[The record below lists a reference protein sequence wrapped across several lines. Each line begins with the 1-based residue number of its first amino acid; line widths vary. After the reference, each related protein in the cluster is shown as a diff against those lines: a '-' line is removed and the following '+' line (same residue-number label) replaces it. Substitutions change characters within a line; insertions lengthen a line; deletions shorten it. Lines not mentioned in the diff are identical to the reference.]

1 MSIAE
6 LTQSK
11 GYKNF
16 MKYVYGW
23 GASIVLVGALFK
35 IQHYPGA
42 SIMLIVGLLT
52 EALIFF
58 FSAFEPLAEELDWT
72 LVFPQ
77 LAGLEDDDEDGDKP
91 HRPARTF
98 DNLGGAS
105 IPVGGGY
112 QGGGGV
118 SVQGGAAE
126 SGVSAPQPTADSG
139 TAAKGGSGGGV
150 VYVNGGSTSALAKF
164 DEMIDKAEITPGMF
178 EKLGKGLANLNK
190 TIDQI
195 SAAGDVSN
203 ATKAFVEKVNGA
215 ADSVTGLGDAYKK
228 STEALSASVG
238 VLSETYANTAQSFN
252 QSNSQIAESYSQ
264 FAEKLTTELKSVDSL
279 GTDYAEKLN
288 GVNKN
293 LSALNS
299 VYELQLQNMNKQVE
313 ASQKYFDGLGNMVE
327 NIGKTIDHTKKL
339 TDGVQQLEKN
349 VESLNN
355 VYGNMLSSLNIK

>member
-6 LTQSK
+6 LTQSR

-72 LVFPQ
+72 LVYPQ
-77 LAGLEDDDEDGDKP
+77 LAGLEVDDDEPAKP
-91 HRPARTF
+91 SRKFDRVTEPAST
-98 DNLGGAS
+98 GSTG
-105 IPVGGGY
+105 
-112 QGGGGV
+112 
-118 SVQGGAAE
+118 
-126 SGVSAPQPTADSG
+126 GVSAPQTG
-139 TAAKGGSGGGV
+139 AAAPAGGNYGGGGGYGGSA
-150 VYVNGGSTSALAKF
+150 SALAKF
-164 DEMIDKAEITPGMF
+164 DEMIEKAEITPGMF

-190 TIDQI
+190 TIDQMGSTVDASI
-195 SAAGDVSN
+195 ATQDFVTRVKAAS
-203 ATKAFVEKVNGA
+203 
-215 ADSVTGLGDAYKK
+215 DSVAGLGDAYKK

-238 VLSETYANTAQSFN
+238 LLSDSYANSAQSFN
-252 QSNSQIAESYSQ
+252 QANSQVAEAYSQ
-264 FAEKLTTELKSVDSL
+264 FANKLVGELNSVGDLGSEYTQKLGGLNKS
-279 GTDYAEKLN
+279 
-288 GVNKN
+288 

-299 VYELQLQNMNKQVE
+299 VYELQLDNMNKQVE
-313 ASQKYFDGLGNMVE
+313 TSKECINGFGSMIDNMNQTVE
-327 NIGKTIDHTKKL
+327 NTKKL
-339 TDGVQQLEKN
+339 NQGVQLLEQN
-349 VESLNN
+349 VASLNN

>member
-6 LTQSK
+6 LTQSR

-42 SIMLIVGLLT
+42 SIMLIIGLLT

-77 LAGLEDDDEDGDKP
+77 LAGLEDDDEAPVKP
-91 HRPARTF
+91 SRKF
-98 DNLGGAS
+98 DRVQDPSEIVANA
-105 IPVGGGY
+105 
-112 QGGGGV
+112 GGGV
-118 SVQGGAAE
+118 R
-126 SGVSAPQPTADSG
+126 GVSAAPVE
-139 TAAKGGSGGGV
+139 GGAPVTGGV
-150 VYVNGGSTSALAKF
+150 VYGGSGAALAKF
-164 DEMIDKAEITPGMF
+164 DEMIEKAEITPGMF

-190 TIDQI
+190 TIDQMGATVDA
-195 SAAGDVSN
+195 SVATQDFVTKVKAAS
-203 ATKAFVEKVNGA
+203 
-215 ADSVTGLGDAYKK
+215 DSVAGLGDAYKK

-238 VLSETYANTAQSFN
+238 VLSESYASSAQSFN
-252 QSNSQIAESYSQ
+252 EANSQVAEAYSQ
-264 FAEKLTTELKSVDSL
+264 FANKLVGELNSVGDL
-279 GTDYAEKLN
+279 GSEYVQKL
-288 GVNKN
+288 GGLNKN

-299 VYELQLQNMNKQVE
+299 VYELQLDTMNKQVE
-313 ASQKYFDGLGNMVE
+313 SSKEYVNGFGTMLDSMNQTVE
-327 NIGKTIDHTKKL
+327 NTKKL
-339 TDGVQQLEKN
+339 NQGVQLLEQN
-349 VESLNN
+349 VAALNN

>member
-1 MSIAE
+1 MMSIAE

-42 SIMLIVGLLT
+42 SVMLVIGLLT

-77 LAGLEDDDEDGDKP
+77 LAGLEDMDEEPSAEKP
-91 HRPARTF
+91 SRKF
-98 DNLGGAS
+98 DRVQEASIPVATGGTP
-105 IPVGGGY
+105 IPVGGG
-112 QGGGGV
+112 
-118 SVQGGAAE
+118 
-126 SGVSAPQPTADSG
+126 APVA
-139 TAAKGGSGGGV
+139 GGV
-150 VYVNGGSTSALAKF
+150 VYVGGGSASALAKF
-164 DEMIDKAEITPGMF
+164 DEMIEKAEITPGMF

-190 TIDQI
+190 TIDQMGATVDA
-195 SAAGDVSN
+195 SV
-203 ATKAFVEKVNGA
+203 ATKDFVEKVKTA
-215 ADSVTGLGDAYKK
+215 TDSVSALGDTYKK

-238 VLSETYANTAQSFN
+238 VLSESYANSAQSFN
-252 QSNSQIAESYSQ
+252 QANSQVAEAYSQ
-264 FAEKLTTELKSVDSL
+264 FANKLVGELNSVGDL
-279 GTDYAEKLN
+279 GAEYAQKLGGLN
-288 GVNKN
+288 NN

-313 ASQKYFDGLGNMVE
+313 SSQNYFNGLGNMLDNMNQTVE
-327 NIGKTIDHTKKL
+327 HTKKL
-339 TDGVQQLEKN
+339 NEGVQQLEQN
-349 VESLNN
+349 VASLNGI
-355 VYGNMLSSLNIK
+355 YGNMLSSLNIK

>member
-6 LTQSK
+6 LTQSR

-77 LAGLEDDDEDGDKP
+77 LAGLEDEDESAEV
-91 HRPARTF
+91 RPKRNF
-98 DNLGGAS
+98 DRVQELPTGGSA
-105 IPVGGGY
+105 
-112 QGGGGV
+112 
-118 SVQGGAAE
+118 
-126 SGVSAPQPTADSG
+126 GVSAGATVAQGATVQ
-139 TAAKGGSGGGV
+139 GGGV
-150 VYVNGGSTSALAKF
+150 VYAGGSPSALAKF
-164 DEMIDKAEITPGMF
+164 DEMIEKAEITPGMF

-190 TIDQI
+190 TIDQMGATVDA
-195 SAAGDVSN
+195 SAATQEFVSKVKS
-203 ATKAFVEKVNGA
+203 AT
-215 ADSVTGLGDAYKK
+215 DSVSGLGDAYKK
-228 STEALSASVG
+228 STEALTASVG
-238 VLSETYANTAQSFN
+238 ILSESYANSAQSFN
-252 QSNSQIAESYSQ
+252 QSNSQVAEAYSQ
-264 FAEKLTTELKSVDSL
+264 FANKLVGELNSVGDL
-279 GTDYAEKLN
+279 GSEYAQKLS
-288 GVNKN
+288 GLNKN

-299 VYELQLQNMNKQVE
+299 VYELQLDNMNKQLESSKEYV
-313 ASQKYFDGLGNMVE
+313 SGFGSM
-327 NIGKTIDHTKKL
+327 IDTMNQTVDSTKKL
-339 TDGVQQLEKN
+339 NQGVQLLEQN
-349 VESLNN
+349 VASLNN

>member
-1 MSIAE
+1 MMSIAE

-42 SIMLIVGLLT
+42 SIMLIIGLLT

-77 LAGLEDDDEDGDKP
+77 LAGLEDDDEEGDKP
-91 HRPARTF
+91 QRPAREF
-98 DNLGGAS
+98 DRVQSL
-105 IPVGGGY
+105 PVGGGNN
-112 QGGGGV
+112 QGGG
-118 SVQGGAAE
+118 SVQ
-126 SGVSAPQPTADSG
+126 V
-139 TAAKGGSGGGV
+139 SGGGV
-150 VYVNGGSTSALAKF
+150 QATGGATGGAAPVGGGVQGGGVIYAGGSASALAKF
-164 DEMIDKAEITPGMF
+164 DEMIEKAEITPGMF

-190 TIDQI
+190 TIDQLGSTVDI
-195 SAAGDVSN
+195 NVATQDFVTKMNSATESVS
-203 ATKAFVEKVNGA
+203 
-215 ADSVTGLGDAYKK
+215 GLGDAYKK

-252 QSNSQIAESYSQ
+252 QSNNQIAEAYSQ
-264 FAEKLTTELKSVDSL
+264 FANKLTTELSSVDSL
-279 GTDYAEKLN
+279 GSDYAEKLS

-313 ASQKYFDGLGNMVE
+313 ASKSYFDGLGNMLE
-327 NIGKTIDHTKKL
+327 NMNKTVDNTKKL
-339 TDGVQQLEKN
+339 NEGVQQLEKN
-349 VESLNN
+349 VESLNS

>member
-1 MSIAE
+1 MMSIAE

-77 LAGLEDDDEDGDKP
+77 LAGLEDDEDEGD
-91 HRPARTF
+91 RPTRSF
-98 DNLGGAS
+98 DRVAQPTGGVS
-105 IPVGGGY
+105 IPVGGGVSGGS
-112 QGGGGV
+112 QDASAAAQSVPAGGGA
-118 SVQGGAAE
+118 QGA
-126 SGVSAPQPTADSG
+126 
-139 TAAKGGSGGGV
+139 GGV
-150 VYVNGGSTSALAKF
+150 VYVGGGSGSALAKF
-164 DEMIDKAEITPGMF
+164 DEMIEKAEITPGMF

-190 TIDQI
+190 TIDQLGSTVDI
-195 SAAGDVSN
+195 NVATQDFITKMNSASESVS
-203 ATKAFVEKVNGA
+203 
-215 ADSVTGLGDAYKK
+215 GLGDAYKK

-252 QSNSQIAESYSQ
+252 QSNNQIAEAYSQ
-264 FAEKLTTELKSVDSL
+264 FANKLSTELNSVDSL
-279 GTDYAEKLN
+279 GTDYAEKLS

-313 ASQKYFDGLGNMVE
+313 ASKNYFDGLGNMLE
-327 NIGKTIDHTKKL
+327 NINKTVDNTKKL
-339 TDGVQQLEKN
+339 NEGVQQLEKN
-349 VESLNN
+349 VESLNS

>member
-6 LTQSK
+6 LTQSR

-77 LAGLEDDDEDGDKP
+77 LAGLEDDDEDP
-91 HRPARTF
+91 AAARPKRSF
-98 DNLGGAS
+98 DRVQDL
-105 IPVGGGY
+105 PVGGG
-112 QGGGGV
+112 
-118 SVQGGAAE
+118 SV
-126 SGVSAPQPTADSG
+126 
-139 TAAKGGSGGGV
+139 SGGGV
-150 VYVNGGSTSALAKF
+150 AQGAPVQGSGVIYAGGSGSALAKF
-164 DEMIDKAEITPGMF
+164 DEMIEKAEITPGMF

-190 TIDQI
+190 TIDQMG
-195 SAAGDVSN
+195 STVDASVATQDFVTKVKAAS
-203 ATKAFVEKVNGA
+203 
-215 ADSVTGLGDAYKK
+215 DSVAGLGDAYKK

-238 VLSETYANTAQSFN
+238 MLSDSYASSAQSFN
-252 QSNSQIAESYSQ
+252 QANNQVAEAYSQ
-264 FAEKLTTELKSVDSL
+264 FANKLTGELNSVGSL
-279 GTDYAEKLN
+279 GTEYVEKL
-288 GVNKN
+288 GGLNKN

-299 VYELQLQNMNKQVE
+299 VYELQLDNMNKQVE
-313 ASQKYFDGLGNMVE
+313 TSKEYVNGFGSMIDNMNQTVE
-327 NIGKTIDHTKKL
+327 NTKKL
-339 TDGVQQLEKN
+339 NQGVQLLEQN
-349 VESLNN
+349 VASLNN

>member
-6 LTQSK
+6 LTQSR

-77 LAGLEDDDEDGDKP
+77 LAGLEDDDEDP
-91 HRPARTF
+91 AAARPKRSF
-98 DNLGGAS
+98 DRVQDL
-105 IPVGGGY
+105 PVGGGAN
-112 QGGGGV
+112 GGGAAV
-118 SVQGGAAE
+118 SGAQGGAP
-126 SGVSAPQPTADSG
+126 VQ
-139 TAAKGGSGGGV
+139 GGGV
-150 VYVNGGSTSALAKF
+150 VYAGGSGSALAKF
-164 DEMIDKAEITPGMF
+164 DEMIEKAEITPGMF

-190 TIDQI
+190 TIDQMGATVDA
-195 SAAGDVSN
+195 SVATQDFVTKVKAAS
-203 ATKAFVEKVNGA
+203 
-215 ADSVTGLGDAYKK
+215 DSVSGLGDAYKK

-238 VLSETYANTAQSFN
+238 MLSDSYANSAQSFN
-252 QSNSQIAESYSQ
+252 QANSQVAEAYSQ
-264 FAEKLTTELKSVDSL
+264 FANKLTGELSSVGDL
-279 GTDYAEKLN
+279 GSEYVQKL
-288 GVNKN
+288 GGLNKN

-299 VYELQLQNMNKQVE
+299 VYELQLDNMNKQVE
-313 ASQKYFDGLGNMVE
+313 TSKEYINGFGSMIDNMNQTVD
-327 NIGKTIDHTKKL
+327 NTKKL
-339 TDGVQQLEKN
+339 NQGVQLLEQN
-349 VESLNN
+349 VASLNN

>member
-6 LTQSK
+6 LTQSR

-77 LAGLEDDDEDGDKP
+77 LAGLEDDDEDP
-91 HRPARTF
+91 AAARPKRNF
-98 DNLGGAS
+98 DRVQDL
-105 IPVGGGY
+105 PVGGGVS
-112 QGGGGV
+112 GGGV
-118 SVQGGAAE
+118 AAGGNAVSGAPVQ
-126 SGVSAPQPTADSG
+126 
-139 TAAKGGSGGGV
+139 GGGV
-150 VYVNGGSTSALAKF
+150 VYAGGSGSALAKF
-164 DEMIDKAEITPGMF
+164 DEMIEKAEITPGMF

-190 TIDQI
+190 TIDQMGATVDA
-195 SAAGDVSN
+195 SVATQDFVTKVKAAS
-203 ATKAFVEKVNGA
+203 
-215 ADSVTGLGDAYKK
+215 DSVSGLGDAYKK

-238 VLSETYANTAQSFN
+238 LLSDSYASSAQSFN
-252 QSNSQIAESYSQ
+252 QANSQVAEAYSQ
-264 FAEKLTTELKSVDSL
+264 FANKLTGELNSVGDL
-279 GTDYAEKLN
+279 GTEYVQKL
-288 GVNKN
+288 GGLNKN

-299 VYELQLQNMNKQVE
+299 VYELQLDNMNKQVE
-313 ASQKYFDGLGNMVE
+313 SSIECITGFGNMLDNMNQTVE
-327 NIGKTIDHTKKL
+327 NTKKL
-339 TDGVQQLEKN
+339 NQGVQLLEQN
-349 VESLNN
+349 VASLNN

>member
-6 LTQSK
+6 LTQSR

-77 LAGLEDDDEDGDKP
+77 LAGLEDDDEDP
-91 HRPARTF
+91 AAARPKRNF
-98 DNLGGAS
+98 DRVQDL
-105 IPVGGGY
+105 PVGGGSVS
-112 QGGGGV
+112 GGGAVATGSV
-118 SVQGGAAE
+118 VQGGAP
-126 SGVSAPQPTADSG
+126 VQ
-139 TAAKGGSGGGV
+139 GGGV
-150 VYVNGGSTSALAKF
+150 VYAGGSGSALAKF
-164 DEMIDKAEITPGMF
+164 DEMIEKAEITPGMF

-190 TIDQI
+190 TIDQMGATVDA
-195 SAAGDVSN
+195 SVATQDFVTKVKAAS
-203 ATKAFVEKVNGA
+203 
-215 ADSVTGLGDAYKK
+215 DSVAGLGDAYKK

-238 VLSETYANTAQSFN
+238 MLSDSYASSAQSFN
-252 QSNSQIAESYSQ
+252 QANSQVADAYSQ
-264 FAEKLTTELKSVDSL
+264 FANKLVGELNSVGDL
-279 GTDYAEKLN
+279 GSEYVQKL
-288 GVNKN
+288 GGLNKN

-299 VYELQLQNMNKQVE
+299 VYELQLDNMNKQVE
-313 ASQKYFDGLGNMVE
+313 TSKEYINGFGSMIDNMNQTVD
-327 NIGKTIDHTKKL
+327 NTKKL
-339 TDGVQQLEKN
+339 NQGVQLLEQN
-349 VESLNN
+349 VASLNN

>member
-6 LTQSK
+6 LTQSR

-77 LAGLEDDDEDGDKP
+77 LAGLEDDDEDP
-91 HRPARTF
+91 AAARPKRSF
-98 DNLGGAS
+98 DRVQDL
-105 IPVGGGY
+105 PVGGGSVS
-112 QGGGGV
+112 GGGV
-118 SVQGGAAE
+118 AAGGAVAQGGAP
-126 SGVSAPQPTADSG
+126 VQ
-139 TAAKGGSGGGV
+139 GGGV
-150 VYVNGGSTSALAKF
+150 VYAGGSGSALAKF
-164 DEMIDKAEITPGMF
+164 DEMIEKAEITPGMF

-190 TIDQI
+190 TIDQMGATVDA
-195 SAAGDVSN
+195 SVATQDFVTKVKAAS
-203 ATKAFVEKVNGA
+203 
-215 ADSVTGLGDAYKK
+215 DSVAGLGDAYQK
-228 STEALSASVG
+228 STEALSASVSM
-238 VLSETYANTAQSFN
+238 LSDSYANSAQSFN
-252 QSNSQIAESYSQ
+252 QANSQVAEAYSQ
-264 FAEKLTTELKSVDSL
+264 FANKLTGELNSVGDL
-279 GTDYAEKLN
+279 GSEYVQKL
-288 GVNKN
+288 GGLNKN

-299 VYELQLQNMNKQVE
+299 VYELQLDNMNKQVE
-313 ASQKYFDGLGNMVE
+313 TSKEYINGFGSMIDNMNQTVD
-327 NIGKTIDHTKKL
+327 NTKKL
-339 TDGVQQLEKN
+339 NQGVQLLEQN
-349 VESLNN
+349 VASLNN